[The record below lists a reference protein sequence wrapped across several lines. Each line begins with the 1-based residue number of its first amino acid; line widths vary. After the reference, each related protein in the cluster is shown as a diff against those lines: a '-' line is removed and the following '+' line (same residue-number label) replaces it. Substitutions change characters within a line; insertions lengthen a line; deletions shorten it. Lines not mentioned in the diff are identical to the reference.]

1 MSVITPKFLEVKNG
15 EHKLISFY
23 AKKAR
28 GLMARFIVN
37 NKIIKPEDVKEFDFE
52 GYKYEKSEDDGKTL
66 IFYREQQ
73 L

>member
-1 MSVITPKFLEVKNG
+1 
-15 EHKLISFY
+15 
-23 AKKAR
+23 
-28 GLMARFIVN
+28 MARFIVN